1 MSLLGPLLP
10 LALLAAV
17 DLAAADPAGLVA
29 PHPAPLHDGPDPLA
43 AWDLTAAAVEDGAL
57 RARLGPAGRIEG
69 SLRSVEVEDFEAL
82 HFDGASRVVVADD
95 LASVPAIL
103 PARHLTVSAWVAIER
118 PQAWGGVLGV
128 IQDNANAESGWV
140 VGHDDSVFTFGLAS
154 EGADDGDGRMTYLKG
169 STPFETGRLH
179 HVVATYDGKEM
190 RLYVDGALDAST
202 TIQSGDVLYPAAAPV
217 VLGGYADQDEDH
229 RFGGRIALVELYG
242 LCAGEAWIRET
253 FEHDRALRALPPW
266 YADAETF
273 EVVLGPYLQFGTGT
287 TMTVM
292 WETTRHATSR
302 VAWGDRVLGT
312 EEEPPRFANA
322 TEGEP
327 GRIHEVRLEGLEP
340 GGVYYYRVQSEDG
353 SGNLVEGPVRSFQ
366 TAVPPGTPVSFAV
379 MSDTQGNPEVS
390 LRLANL
396 AWGQRPQFL
405 VHVGDL
411 VSTGKDLTHWTQQ
424 FFPGMGELIQR
435 VPFYPVLGNHEQDA
449 RFYYDYV
456 SLPEPEFHYEFTWGD
471 VHFLMLDS
479 NREVGP
485 GSRQF
490 AWLEERLA
498 ASESLWRI
506 VAFHHPPY
514 SSDENDYGDR
524 WRGPGSQ
531 GDLRTREL
539 VPLFD
544 RYEVD
549 LVWNGHIHS
558 YERTWPLFAGRPVDA
573 SGTTYLV
580 TGCGGGGLETPGPVR
595 PPFQNNVRRGH
606 HYCMVAV
613 NGRTLEFKAFGL
625 DGELFDVTR
634 IEKRER

>member
-1 MSLLGPLLP
+1 MRS
-10 LALLAAV
+10 
-17 DLAAADPAGLVA
+17 AGLLLSFLGLVPPGVA
-29 PHPAPLHDGPDPLA
+29 LATHDGPDPLA
-43 AWDLTAAAVEDGAL
+43 AWDLTGSQVVGSRLE
-57 RARLGPAGRIEG
+57 ARLGPAGRIEG
-69 SLRSVEVEDFEAL
+69 TLRPVRQEDFEAL
-82 HFDGASRVVVADD
+82 HFDGASRVVLADD
-95 LASVPAIL
+95 LGAVRRIL
-103 PARHLTVSAWVAIER
+103 PSRHLTVEAWVAVER
-118 PQAWGGVLGV
+118 PQAWGAVLGV
-128 IQDNANAESGWV
+128 VQDNGNAEAGWV
-140 VGHDDSVFTFGLAS
+140 VGHDDRVFTFGLAS
-154 EGADDGDGRMTYLKG
+154 TGADDGDGRMTYLKG

-179 HVVATYDGKEM
+179 HVVATYDGQEM
-190 RLYVDGALDAST
+190 RLFVDGRLDAST
-202 TIQSGDVLYPAAAPV
+202 RDQSGDLLYPAAAPV
-217 VLGGYADQDEDH
+217 TLGAYADQDEDH
-229 RFGGRIALVELYG
+229 RFGGRIASVALYD
-242 LCAGEAWIRET
+242 LCAGEAWVSES
-253 FEHDRALRALPPW
+253 FEHGRALRALPPW

-273 EVVLGPYLQFGTGT
+273 ELVLGPYLQFGTGT
-287 TMTVM
+287 GMTVM
-292 WETTRHATSR
+292 WETTRHATTR

-312 EEEPPRFANA
+312 EEEPPRFERA

-327 GRIHEVRLEGLEP
+327 GRIHEVRIEGLEP
-340 GGVYYYRVQSEDG
+340 GGVYYYRVESTDAA
-353 SGNLVEGPVRSFQ
+353 GNLLQGPVRSFQ

-396 AWGQRPQFL
+396 AWAQRPQFL
-405 VHVGDL
+405 VHAGDL
-411 VSTGKDLTHWTQQ
+411 VSTGKDLSHWTQH

-456 SLPEPEFHYEFTWGD
+456 SLPAPEFHYEFTWGD

-485 GSRQF
+485 GSRQY

-498 ASESLWRI
+498 ASTSLWKV
-506 VAFHHPPY
+506 VAFHHPPF

-524 WRGPGSQ
+524 WRGPGTA

-544 RYEVD
+544 RHRVD

-558 YERTWPLFAGRPVDA
+558 YERTWPLVDGRPVDEG
-573 SGTTYLV
+573 GTTYLV
-580 TGCGGGGLETPGPVR
+580 TGGGGGGLETAGPVR
-595 PPFQNNVRRGH
+595 PPFQNNVRHGH

-625 DGELFDVTR
+625 DGELFDLTR
-634 IEKRER
+634 IEKRDR